1 MSLHHHQNWGIQI
14 RNCEKVKIAGCK
26 LTIARKK
33 VEIVRIKRE
42 KNLNYELFFFLANI
56 FYFYLRVYTLQF
68 WLFSR
73 YCKFISGNSEF
84 YSAFFFF
91 LRVFSR
97 KKKSEL
103 CVSVAIT
110 FLFEKSLR
118 IFLTVIYSHIF
129 IVMRKV
135 VFANPRY
142 SRWRISLHSHY
153 CNGSSYYITVK
164 SSVMQSD
171 LYLNPLLSWCI
182 NALNN
187 AILLETTNSCYRNYH
202 HDAKLF
208 TRS

>member
-1 MSLHHHQNWGIQI
+1 MNFFFFSLIFFI
-14 RNCEKVKIAGCK
+14 FICEFIPC
-26 LTIARKK
+26 
-33 VEIVRIKRE
+33 
-42 KNLNYELFFFLANI
+42 NSDFFLAI
-56 FYFYLRVYTLQF
+56 ASLYLAIQN
-68 WLFSR
+68 
-73 YCKFISGNSEF
+73 FILR
-84 YSAFFFF
+84 FFFF

-171 LYLNPLLSWCI
+171 LYLNPLLS
-182 NALNN
+182 
-187 AILLETTNSCYRNYH
+187 
-202 HDAKLF
+202 
-208 TRS
+208 